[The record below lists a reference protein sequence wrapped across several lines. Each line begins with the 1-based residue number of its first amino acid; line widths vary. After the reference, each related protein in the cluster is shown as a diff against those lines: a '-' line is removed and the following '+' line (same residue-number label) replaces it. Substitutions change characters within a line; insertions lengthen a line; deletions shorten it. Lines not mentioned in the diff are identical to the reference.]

1 MVDWAK
7 GMKID
12 SKNDLIISWSQTR
25 LAFNSL
31 KTGQLIYQFKDIT
44 SMENHLTDVH
54 VVMMPFKYFI
64 TGSFQGQLQVWKYSE
79 KRRLI
84 HSFDNAHIKE
94 VSTIGLYP
102 GVKGVSKGDD
112 AMFMTSSTDGTVK
125 VWSLDRF

>member
-1 MVDWAK
+1 
-7 GMKID
+7 
-12 SKNDLIISWSQTR
+12 
-25 LAFNSL
+25 
-31 KTGQLIYQFKDIT
+31 
-44 SMENHLTDVH
+44 MENHLTDVH

-94 VSTIGLYP
+94 VSTIGVYP

-112 AMFMTSSTDGTVK
+112 AMFMTTSTDGTEK
-125 VWSLDRF
+125 VWSLDRYQMVY